1 MIKWAEFCTIV
12 VVTAALV
19 LGVWG
24 VVGATA
30 LRVETLARDQEIS
43 ARLDQLALR
52 VDDCTSR

>member
-1 MIKWAEFCTIV
+1 MINWSEFCTSV

-24 VVGATA
+24 VVGDTT
-30 LRVETLARDQEIS
+30 LRVETLARDQELA
-43 ARLDQLALR
+43 ARLDRLALR

>member
-1 MIKWAEFCTIV
+1 MINWSEFCTIV

-19 LGVWG
+19 LGIWG

-30 LRVETLARDQEIS
+30 LRVETLARDQELS
-43 ARLDQLALR
+43 TRLDRLALR

>member
-1 MIKWAEFCTIV
+1 MINWSEFCTSV

-24 VVGATA
+24 VVGATT
-30 LRVETLARDQEIS
+30 LRVETLARDQELA
-43 ARLDQLALR
+43 ARLDRLALR